1 VFRQVSKEKT
11 ATRLWTKLESLYMTK
26 SLVNYLNLK
35 QALQLYKI
43 SSEKVIS
50 EQLNEF
56 NKMILNMENIVLHF
70 DYED

>member
-1 VFRQVSKEKT
+1 
-11 ATRLWTKLESLYMTK
+11 MTK